1 MHLFYLQY
9 KKSLKEKKPFKFHLR
24 RQRARRADLLHWPIP
39 RIRNIYIKE
48 SNHNGPKT
56 EGNKNWGKF
65 TDQRLKIR
73 DTQKI

>member
-9 KKSLKEKKPFKFHLR
+9 EKSLKEKKPFKFHLR

-56 EGNKNWGKF
+56 ECNKNWGKF